1 MGRDRHALG
10 SINRLLDELYII
22 DKGDAIMMEKRRVVV
37 TGIGAV
43 TPLGNDAGTTWNN
56 ILEGVSGIGPV
67 TRLNADDFP
76 AKVAAEVK
84 EFNVENF
91 IDRKDARKMDRFTH
105 YAVAASLMAVKDSEL
120 EITDENAPRVGVW
133 IGSGIGGMETF
144 EQQHE
149 TFMNRGYRRVSPF
162 FVPMMIPDMA
172 TGQVSITLGARG
184 FNSCTVTACATGT
197 NSIGDAFKVIQRG
210 DADVMVTG
218 GAEAPITKMSFAGFC
233 ANTALSTN
241 QDPQKASRPF
251 DKNRDG
257 FVMGEGAGIVVL
269 EDLEHAL
276 ARGAKIYAEI
286 VGYGATGDAY
296 HITAP
301 APEGEGGARAMKMAL
316 DDAGLA
322 PEEVGYINAHGTS
335 TEYNDKYETMAIK
348 SVFGEHAYKLSVSST
363 KSMTGHLLGAAG
375 GIEAIF
381 TILALKEG
389 VLPPTINLETPDPE
403 CDLDYVPNTARKQQV
418 NAAIS
423 NSLGFGGHNA
433 TIAFRKY
440 EG

>member
-1 MGRDRHALG
+1 
-10 SINRLLDELYII
+10 
-22 DKGDAIMMEKRRVVV
+22 MEKRRVVI

-43 TPLGNDAGTTWNN
+43 TPVGNDAETTWKN
-56 ILEGVSGIGPV
+56 IIAGVSGVGPV
-67 TRLNADDFP
+67 TRVNADEYP
-76 AKVAAEVK
+76 AKVAAELKDFNIEDFVEKK
-84 EFNVENF
+84 E
-91 IDRKDARKMDRFTH
+91 ARKMDRFTH
-105 YAVAASLMAVKDSEL
+105 YAVAASIMAVKDADL
-120 EITDENAPRVGVW
+120 EINDDNADRIGVW

-144 EQQHE
+144 EQQYE
-149 TFMNRGYRRVSPF
+149 NFLKRGYRRVSPF
-162 FVPMMIPDMA
+162 FVPMLIPDMA

-210 DADVMVTG
+210 DADVMVSG

-241 QDPQKASRPF
+241 QDPLKASRPF

-269 EDLEHAL
+269 EDLEHAK

-316 DDAGLA
+316 NDAGLN
-322 PEEVGYINAHGTS
+322 PEDIGYINAHGTS
-335 TEYNDKYETMAIK
+335 TDYNDKFETMAIK
-348 SVFGEHAYKLSVSST
+348 NVFGEHAYKVAVSST

-381 TILALKEG
+381 TALAIKDG
-389 VLPPTINLETPDPE
+389 VLPPTINYETPDPE
-403 CDLDYVPNTARKQQV
+403 CDLDYVPNEARRQEVQ
-418 NAAIS
+418 AAIS

-433 TIAFRKY
+433 TIALKKY
-440 EG
+440 TE

>member
-1 MGRDRHALG
+1 
-10 SINRLLDELYII
+10 
-22 DKGDAIMMEKRRVVV
+22 MEKRRVVV

-43 TPLGNDAGTTWNN
+43 TPLGNDAETTWNN
-56 ILEGVSGIGPV
+56 IVEGVSGIGPV

-91 IDRKDARKMDRFTH
+91 IDKKDARKMDRFTH
-105 YAVAASLMAVKDSEL
+105 YAVAASLMAVKDSAL

-241 QDPQKASRPF
+241 HDPQKASRPF
-251 DKNRDG
+251 DQNRDG

-269 EDLEHAL
+269 EELEHAL

-316 DDAGLA
+316 DDARLA

-348 SVFGEHAYKLSVSST
+348 TVFGEHAYKLAVSST

-381 TILALKEG
+381 TVLALKEG
-389 VLPPTINLETPDPE
+389 ILPPTINLENPDPE
-403 CDLDYVPNTARKQQV
+403 CDLNYVPNEARRQQV

-440 EG
+440 DA